1 MKITL
6 PVPAS
11 LTCRFVVAV
20 ERLPCPV
27 PELVPWRVGR
37 PFRKAAMTAYGT
49 PGLEVAPQAPLPPWE
64 DPHPTPWR
72 PTAATLH
79 HDERQLLRRAR
90 HHLVVSSTAPPHALP
105 GNAQVARATA
115 RALARQ
121 CGGLVIDPLTG
132 TTVPHC
138 DRCPDE
144 PAEFRPADDWLGWD
158 IQVHDD
164 ATCPPWDPADTAA
177 CDCLRVTSRG
187 LRRFALPEIT
197 IDGAACAHTLCATN
211 LLRAVA
217 HRLVADHLTFLAAH
231 PEADVRVID
240 DHLHIG
246 PPAEPLSAISAER
259 PRPPGCATSVPAAV
273 PAAVPAPPATSVR
286 AAVQARATSVPAAVH
301 ARRATSVPA
310 AVQARRA
317 TSSAATA
324 FDGPSFGV
332 RLTPCEP
339 QAPGAGRPGSVR
351 RLKVAPVPGTGQAMC
366 LKVGPP
372 SGFTGSLNDW
382 LCATQEANP
391 LRHTPSPYPL
401 AA

>member
-6 PVPAS
+6 PLPTA
-11 LTCRFVVAV
+11 LTCLFVVAI
-20 ERLPCPV
+20 ERLPRPV

-49 PGLEVAPQAPLPPWE
+49 PGLEVTAQTPLPSHLAPWR
-64 DPHPTPWR
+64 DPHPNPWR
-72 PTAATLH
+72 PVAATLH
-79 HDERQLLRRAR
+79 HDERQLLRRAKQ
-90 HHLVVSSTAPPHALP
+90 HLVVSSTAPPHALP

-211 LLRAVA
+211 LLRTVA
-217 HRLVADHLTFLAAH
+217 HRLMADHLTFLAAH
-231 PEADVRVID
+231 PRADVRLID
-240 DHLHIG
+240 DHLHIDAPADAAY
-246 PPAEPLSAISAER
+246 PPHHAGA
-259 PRPPGCATSVPAAV
+259 
-273 PAAVPAPPATSVR
+273 APPAALAPSTTPS
-286 AAVQARATSVPAAVH
+286 ASPAI
-301 ARRATSVPA
+301 TGS
-310 AVQARRA
+310 
-317 TSSAATA
+317 
-324 FDGPSFGV
+324 PSFGV

-339 QAPGAGRPGSVR
+339 EPSATGRPGSIR
-351 RLKVAPVPGTGQAMC
+351 RLKVAPVPGTGQATC

-372 SGFTGSLNDW
+372 SGFTGSLNAW
-382 LCATQEANP
+382 LCATQEIRPTQPACFTTTRP
-391 LRHTPSPYPL
+391 HPL